1 MKTETKKILHVI
13 TGLGD
18 GGLEKVVFMI
28 ISQNQTNEFEHHV
41 VVLLKDNNK
50 FLVSDFL
57 KIRCKITFFDFE
69 NRSFGTSGLIKNVGN
84 IFKLAGYIKKNQI
97 DIVHTHDFFAS
108 FCSRMAVIIAYLL
121 FFYKVDKIFVTLHNS
136 FIWLKKPHHII
147 NRFLAVITTKII
159 CVSTSVQDYS
169 LQHDKISPDKYQ
181 IIFNGIDER
190 LFQPDNKCI
199 SGYKKDFGITEEDI
213 VIANIGVLS
222 VRKGQKYLIESFR
235 GLSRKYNN
243 IVLLIFGSKREHES
257 EISDE
262 IFQMIKD
269 YNLCEKIK
277 IIDPR
282 KDINAIY
289 NIFDIYV
296 MPSITE
302 GLSLCAIEAM
312 LMERIC
318 LLSDIPSFR
327 EMIEE
332 GKNGFLFKNKDV
344 NDLTLKLD
352 YLIRN
357 HCQLKY
363 VGKTA
368 REIALARYNQK
379 IMTDSY
385 RSLYLGINNNSK
397 Q

>member
-28 ISQNQTNEFEHHV
+28 ISQNQTIEFDHHV
-41 VVLLKDNNK
+41 VVLLKDNNT

-57 KIRCKITFFDFE
+57 KIQCKLTFFDFE
-69 NRSFGTSGLIKNVGN
+69 NRSFGISGLINNVGN
-84 IFKLAGYIKKNQI
+84 TIKLASYIKKNQI

-108 FCSRMAVIIAYLL
+108 FCSRMAAIVAFLF

-136 FIWLKKPHHII
+136 FIWLNKSHHFI
-147 NRFLAVITTKII
+147 NKSLAVITSKVI

-169 LQHDKISPDKYQ
+169 LKYDKISPNKYQ

-190 LFQPDNKCI
+190 LFQPDSECI
-199 SGYKKDFGITEEDI
+199 PRYKKDFGIAEEKI

-222 VRKGQKYLIESFR
+222 VRKGQKYLIESIR
-235 GLSRKYNN
+235 ILSQKYNN

-257 EISDE
+257 VISDE
-262 IFQMIKD
+262 IFQMIKN
-269 YNLCEKIK
+269 YNLNEKIK

-282 KDINAIY
+282 KDINSIY

-302 GLSLCAIEAM
+302 GLSLCVIEAM

-368 REIALARYNQK
+368 RGIALARYNQK
-379 IMTDSY
+379 IMADSY
-385 RSLYLGINNNSK
+385 RSLYLGINNNLM